1 MKTRWSLALVVIWA
15 LSGLAWAEEVPSLS
29 VRTVTASQ
37 GKAVEDERLEDVLPL
52 LQTTLRF
59 SAFALD
65 GEYELAMT
73 EGSQVTLTDGYV
85 LSLKQVEG
93 KSATVNV
100 MKKKKRIIQTRLSLR
115 KGKPV
120 IVGGFDAPGGG
131 KSIIILKL
139 VSPDEK

>member
-1 MKTRWSLALVVIWA
+1 MKTHWSLALVVVWA
-15 LSGLAWAEEVPSLS
+15 LAGLAWAEDVPSMS

-52 LQTTLRF
+52 LKETLRF
-59 SAFALD
+59 SSFELD

-73 EGSQVTLTDGYV
+73 EGSQIALTDGYV
-85 LSLKQVEG
+85 LSLKQVQG
-93 KSATVNV
+93 KTATVNV
-100 MKKKKRIIQTRLSLR
+100 TRKKKRIIQTRLSLR
-115 KGKPV
+115 KDKPV

-139 VSPDEK
+139 ISPDDK